1 MSAIIKT
8 KRPGQPA
15 MSSLALWAVLG
26 LAVTF
31 FLVRYGQE
39 LLQAHDLND
48 KAAVQRIENATLKDD
63 NGRLQAQLEYYK
75 SDKYIEQRARED
87 LNLRRPDEVV
97 LIPIAPQS
105 QVLGATG
112 GASTDGAGQ
121 NGGSTTQSDASA
133 PAPPRANW
141 QKWLDLFSPAP

>member
-1 MSAIIKT
+1 
-8 KRPGQPA
+8 
-15 MSSLALWAVLG
+15 MSSLALWVVLG

-48 KAAVQRIENATLKDD
+48 KAAAQRIENAALKDE

-97 LIPIAPQS
+97 LIPIAPQA

-112 GASTDGAGQ
+112 GTSTGGAGE
-121 NGGSTTQSDASA
+121 GSGSTTQTGA
-133 PAPPRANW
+133 PAPAAPRANW
-141 QKWLDLFSPAP
+141 QNWLD

>member
-1 MSAIIKT
+1 MSAILKA
-8 KRPGQPA
+8 KRRTQPA

-48 KAAVQRIENATLKDD
+48 RAAAQRGENATLKDE
-63 NGRLQAQLEYYK
+63 NSRLQAQFEYYK

-87 LNLRRPDEVV
+87 LNLRRPEEEV
-97 LIPIAPQS
+97 LIPIAPQA
-105 QVLGATG
+105 QALGATG
-112 GASTDGAGQ
+112 NPSTA
-121 NGGSTTQSDASA
+121 NLGGGPPAAAQPATQAPGSA
-133 PAPPRANW
+133 RANW
-141 QKWLDLFSPAP
+141 QRWLDLFSPAP